1 MPIYELARLELLAE
15 IDALIERLGRW
26 ADGAP
31 DWATARDC
39 RVLVERLGKR
49 AGALRVRIES
59 PLVVATLGGTGTGKS
74 SLVNALVGDEVARTG
89 RQRPTTHKPTLI
101 CRQNLDA
108 RRLGIDPRAVE
119 LVRRDLPEL
128 RDLVLIDC
136 PDPDTTENAEDADT
150 NLWRLRQLLPHCDVL
165 LVTTTQQKYRSARVA
180 GELAAA
186 AAGARLVFVQTHADE
201 DDDIRD
207 DWQEV
212 LGHRYSTGHLFFVDS
227 LQALADAREN
237 VEPRGEFAALLDLL
251 TRQLAGAASAR
262 IRRANFLDLVDE
274 ALSACQKRLDAAEL
288 DVEQLRTAIEQ
299 QRGKLA
305 ARLAQEMRDD
315 LVANRRQWESR
326 LLGKVA
332 SRWGFS
338 PWALVLRAYQGLG
351 GLLSSSLL
359 LRARTPAQ
367 IALWGTF
374 EGARTWRKRRK
385 ERLADK
391 GAARTVSGC
400 WDETELRA
408 ASVVLTGHA
417 IEAGLDRSSAALATI
432 SDEASEAGGA
442 FVEEAAG
449 ELESLL
455 GRLAERHTGWFT
467 RWRYEILLLAMV
479 GLLLF
484 RLGKNFFWDSW
495 FASNPIPTPV
505 FGLDF
510 YLSASFWLLLW
521 CLLLLWAFTSRLRRG
536 LRREIN
542 ELAGTWT
549 RAETAGG
556 VFARLERDCDSIG
569 RFRQELALLEQEVAG
584 LEKRLAAPAEAL
596 VLALGHRRG
605 KGD

>member
-1 MPIYELARLELLAE
+1 MTTHELARLELFAE
-15 IDALIERLGRW
+15 IDSLVERLGLW
-26 ADGAP
+26 ADSAP
-31 DWATARDC
+31 DWKTARDC
-39 RVLVERLGKR
+39 RVLIQRLSER
-49 AGALRVRIES
+49 AGSLRIRIEA

-74 SLVNALVGDEVARTG
+74 SLINALVGEEVVQSG
-89 RQRPTTHKPTLI
+89 RRRPTTLKPTLI
-101 CRQNLDA
+101 CHGKLDP
-108 RRLGIDPRAVE
+108 RRLGIDPRSVE
-119 LVRRDLPEL
+119 LVRRDLAQL

-136 PDPDTTENAEDADT
+136 PDPDTTENPDDADT

-165 LVTTTQQKYRSARVA
+165 LVSTTQQKYRSARVA
-180 GELAAA
+180 DELAAA
-186 AAGARLVFVQTHADE
+186 AAGSQMVFVQTHADE
-201 DDDIRD
+201 DDDIRA
-207 DWQEV
+207 DWREV
-212 LGHRYSTGHLFFVDS
+212 LGRQYTTGHIFFVDS
-227 LQALADAREN
+227 LKALSDERAN
-237 VEPRGEFAALLDLL
+237 VEPSGEFAALVDLL

-274 ALSACQKRLDAAEL
+274 ALLACKKRINEAEPE
-288 DVEQLRTAIEQ
+288 VQRLRESIEQ
-299 QRGKLA
+299 QREKLA

-315 LVANRRQWESR
+315 LVANRRQWENR

-338 PWALVLRAYQGLG
+338 PWALVLRAYQGMG

-391 GAARTVSGC
+391 SAAQTVSSC

-408 ASVVLTGHA
+408 ASVILTGHA
-417 IEAGLDRSSAALATI
+417 IEAGLNREAASTATI
-432 SDEASEAGGA
+432 AEEAAESGGS
-442 FVEEAAG
+442 FVEEVAG

-467 RWRYEILLLAMV
+467 RWRYELLLLAMI

-495 FASNPIPTPV
+495 FAADPMPV

-521 CLLLLWAFTSRLRRG
+521 CLLLLWMFTNRLRCG

-542 ELAGTWT
+542 ELAQTWT
-549 RAETAGG
+549 RGQTAGG
-556 VFARLERDCDSIG
+556 VFARLQQDCDNVE
-569 RFRQELALLEQEVAG
+569 RFRQDLAILEQDVAG
-584 LEKRLAAPAEAL
+584 LEKRVSTPEEL
-596 VLALGHRRG
+596 LGHRREVA
-605 KGD
+605 D

>member
-1 MPIYELARLELLAE
+1 MQNHQLARLELLAE
-15 IDALIERLGRW
+15 IDSLVERMRRWAGSAPDWAAARQCGALIERLG
-26 ADGAP
+26 
-31 DWATARDC
+31 
-39 RVLVERLGKR
+39 ERTD
-49 AGALRVRIES
+49 ALRIRIEA

-74 SLVNALVGDEVARTG
+74 SLVNALVGDEVALTG
-89 RQRPTTHKPTLI
+89 RQRPTTLKPTLI
-101 CRQNLDA
+101 CRRELDP

-119 LVRRDLPEL
+119 VVRRDLPEL

-136 PDPDTTENAEDADT
+136 PDPDTTEDPQAADT
-150 NLWRLRQLLPHCDVL
+150 NLWRLRQLLPRCDVL

-180 GELAAA
+180 DELAAA
-186 AAGARLVFVQTHADE
+186 AAGARLVFVETHADK

-207 DWQEV
+207 DWREV
-212 LGHRYSTGHLFFVDS
+212 LGRQYATGHVFFVDS
-227 LQALADAREN
+227 LQALADVRAG
-237 VEPRGEFAALLDLL
+237 VEPRGEFAALVDLL
-251 TRQLAGAASAR
+251 TRQLSGAAPAR

-274 ALSACQKRLDAAEL
+274 ALAACEKRVDAAMPQVARLREAV
-288 DVEQLRTAIEQ
+288 DEQRQ
-299 QRGKLA
+299 KLA
-305 ARLAQEMRDD
+305 ARLAGQMRDD

-326 LLGKVA
+326 LLGKAA

-351 GLLSSSLL
+351 GLLSGGLL

-374 EGARTWRKRRK
+374 EGARAWRKRRK
-385 ERLADK
+385 ERLADR
-391 GAARTVSGC
+391 AAVRTVSGC

-417 IEAGLDRSSAALATI
+417 IEAGLLREAATLATI
-432 SDEASEAGGA
+432 GEEAADAGGA
-442 FVEEAAG
+442 FVEGAAG

-455 GRLAERHTGWFT
+455 GRLAERHTGWCT
-467 RWRYEILLLAMV
+467 RWCYEALLLAMV

-495 FASNPIPTPV
+495 FAANPVPV
-505 FGLDF
+505 LGLDF
-510 YLSASFWLLLW
+510 YLSATFWLLLW
-521 CLLLLWAFTSRLRRG
+521 CLLLLWAFTYRLRRG

-542 ELAGTWT
+542 ELAQNWT

-556 VFARLERDCDSIG
+556 VFARLEQECENAE
-569 RFRQELALLEQEVAG
+569 RFRQELILLEQEVSG
-584 LEKRLAAPAEAL
+584 LETRLATPEE
-596 VLALGHRRG
+596 VLGHRRG